1 MFICITLN
9 RRQIL
14 PPDTGAGGGDTFAA
28 ISSSAAFH
36 SGNAT
41 AATPTPS
48 TLRPEMMAV
57 EALSGMVSAL
67 TVAAAAT
74 TAKKAGKAAAS
85 EKHGGSDA
93 AEAELAETVLRGK
106 SISLSSQLPSLLHA
120 YLLQFLLHQ

>member
-1 MFICITLN
+1 MN

-28 ISSSAAFH
+28 ISSSVAVH
-36 SGNAT
+36 TGNVT

-74 TAKKAGKAAAS
+74 TAKKAGKAGPS
-85 EKHGGSDA
+85 GKHGESDA
-93 AEAELAETVLRGK
+93 AEAEMAETVLRGK
-106 SISLSSQLPSLLHA
+106 SISLSSQLPRLLHA